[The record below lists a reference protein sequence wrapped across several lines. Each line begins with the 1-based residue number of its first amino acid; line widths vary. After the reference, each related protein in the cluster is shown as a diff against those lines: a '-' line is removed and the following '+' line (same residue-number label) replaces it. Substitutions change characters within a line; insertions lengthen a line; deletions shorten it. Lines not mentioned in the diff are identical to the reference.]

1 MINRDTKLNLK
12 SKNGYFFTMDKKY
25 LDQFR
30 KELDDFIS
38 NDTYFNSRLF
48 AKKVMFTQEVK
59 SNNTVEGIKDEITI
73 IEKLIEDAK
82 CISNEERRRRII
94 NLYKGYK
101 YIMTGEKITEDNVK
115 KLYGILSE
123 DLLSKE
129 DRTRMGEYYRNAP
142 VYILNCG
149 RLDDSMRQ
157 GIESDKVSEYMKYY
171 FDFINNSYNFN
182 DDSEIFIKSQIMH
195 FYFVHIHPYFDINGR
210 TSRTIAMW
218 FLLNNNVYPYIILNR
233 GINFDSSYDKTIREC
248 EDICDVTKF
257 LKYMLINTKKELEK
271 EWIMRALSSDVSR
284 DWSAIDYQT
293 LEYFISLKGNMTVL
307 DFNALYNRYNDKK
320 KPKEV
325 FETMLLPLIEDGII
339 CVEKETN
346 KVMFDNTHNMV
357 LSLNKNK
364 LKDLDTSKLTRTSI

>member
-142 VYILNCG
+142 VYI
-149 RLDDSMRQ
+149 
-157 GIESDKVSEYMKYY
+157 Y
-171 FDFINNSYNFN
+171 
-182 DDSEIFIKSQIMH
+182 
-195 FYFVHIHPYFDINGR
+195 
-210 TSRTIAMW
+210 
-218 FLLNNNVYPYIILNR
+218 
-233 GINFDSSYDKTIREC
+233 
-248 EDICDVTKF
+248 
-257 LKYMLINTKKELEK
+257 
-271 EWIMRALSSDVSR
+271 
-284 DWSAIDYQT
+284 
-293 LEYFISLKGNMTVL
+293 
-307 DFNALYNRYNDKK
+307 
-320 KPKEV
+320 
-325 FETMLLPLIEDGII
+325 
-339 CVEKETN
+339 
-346 KVMFDNTHNMV
+346 
-357 LSLNKNK
+357 
-364 LKDLDTSKLTRTSI
+364 